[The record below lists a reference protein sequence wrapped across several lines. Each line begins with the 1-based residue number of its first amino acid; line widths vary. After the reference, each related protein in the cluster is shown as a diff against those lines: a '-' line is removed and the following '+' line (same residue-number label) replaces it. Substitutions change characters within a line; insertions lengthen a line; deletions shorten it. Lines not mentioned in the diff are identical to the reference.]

1 MNYTFEI
8 LKVLLSLSFIIL
20 LLFLTLRL
28 GEGKFKS
35 LQNNKF
41 LKVLDK
47 TSLSKEASLSVVK
60 IGDEAYVLSVTQRE
74 VKIIKELSK
83 EELKSLEES
92 KEKNLENLK
101 NTHLAKLIE
110 EKLKIKGRTRNDK

>member
-8 LKVLLSLSFIIL
+8 LKVLFSLGFIVL
-20 LLFLTLRL
+20 LLFLTLKL
-28 GEGKFKS
+28 GEGRLKS

-41 LKVLDK
+41 LKVLDR

-60 IGDEAYVLSVTQRE
+60 IGEEAYVLSVTQRE

-83 EELKSLEES
+83 EELKKLEES
-92 KEKNLENLK
+92 KEKNLEALK
-101 NTHLAKLIE
+101 NVHLVKLIE
-110 EKLKIKGRTRNDK
+110 DKLKIKGRANNDK